1 MSKINQTITLLPPE
15 YPVDRPEVIISE
27 AIPCNCCKGSGFFW
41 NLDNEEKTS
50 CSFCKGTGKVR
61 ARVVIEWE

>member
-1 MSKINQTITLLPPE
+1 MSRVNQTITLLPPE
-15 YPVDRPEVIISE
+15 YPIDRPEVIISE

-50 CSFCKGTGKVR
+50 CSFCYKTL
-61 ARVVIEWE
+61 IS